1 MAVIFDGKKF
11 AHEKEKSLRRQFKL
25 IVDKKKIAPKLVSI
39 LVGNNPTIC
48 LYTRLKKEAAERVG
62 VNFEKV
68 EFAEK
73 AKDRQIKEYIKKLNK
88 NPRVGGIM
96 VQLPLPVS
104 LKDKKGEIVE
114 TIVPT
119 KDVDC
124 LTPENLGLLMMG
136 RPRVLPATV
145 RGIWEILGR
154 ARINEKTIV
163 GKNVCVLGRS
173 DIVGKPLANLLI
185 NRGATVTV
193 CHRRTKDLA
202 CLIKR
207 ADIIISATGS
217 PNLVKGEMVKEGAIV
232 IDVGSPKGDIDFD
245 SVIKKA
251 SFITPVPGG
260 VGPMTVISLLGNFLD
275 LALLFLFFLIR

>member
-1 MAVIFDGKKF
+1 MVVIFDGKKL
-11 AHEKEKSLRRQFKL
+11 AREKEKNLRQQFKL
-25 IVDKKKIAPKLVSI
+25 LANKKKTAPKLVSI
-39 LVGNNPTIC
+39 LVGNDPASC
-48 LYTRLKKEAAERVG
+48 LYTRLKKEAAERIG
-62 VNFEKV
+62 INFEKV
-68 EFAEK
+68 EFVEEA
-73 AKDRQIKEYIKKLNK
+73 DDGQIKECIKKLNK

-104 LKDKKGEIVE
+104 LKDKQKEIVE

-124 LTPENLGLLMMG
+124 LTATNLGRLVMG
-136 RPRVLPATV
+136 EMILLPATV
-145 RGIWEILGR
+145 RGIWEILEKAG
-154 ARINEKTIV
+154 INEKTIV
-163 GKNVCVLGRS
+163 GKNVFVLGRS

-193 CHRRTKDLA
+193 CHRQTKDPA

-245 SVIKKA
+245 SVVKKA

-260 VGPMTVISLLGNFLD
+260 VGPMTVVSLLENF
-275 LALLFLFFLIR
+275 LFLFFLIR

>member
-1 MAVIFDGKKF
+1 MVVIFDGKKF
-11 AHEKEKSLRRQFKL
+11 AQDKEEILQQEFKKLVKKGHSL
-25 IVDKKKIAPKLVSI
+25 KLVSI
-39 LVGNNPTIC
+39 LIGQNPASR
-48 LYTRLKKEAAERVG
+48 LYVSLKEKAANRVG
-62 VNFEKV
+62 VVFEKQ
-68 EFAEK
+68 EFPEDVDVKELA
-73 AKDRQIKEYIKKLNK
+73 DFIKSQN
-88 NPRVGGIM
+88 NDSGVRGIM
-96 VQLPLPVS
+96 VQLPLPAS
-104 LKDKKGEIVE
+104 FSDKIVTILREIA
-114 TIVPT
+114 PQ

-124 LTPENLGLLMMG
+124 LTPENLGLLMIG
-136 RPRVLPATV
+136 RWRVLPATV

-154 ARINEKTIV
+154 AGINEKTIV

-193 CHRRTKDLA
+193 CHRQTKDLA

-260 VGPMTVISLLGNFLD
+260 VGPMTVVSLLENF
-275 LALLFLFFLIR
+275 LFLFFLIR